1 MSSDVLELSGFYAT
15 PTGQVARHLIRRQ
28 VRLLWPSVQGEVVL
42 GLGFTTPYLRQFRE
56 EAERVLAFMP
66 SRQGVLHWPQEG
78 PFVTA
83 LVEEHALPLPNY
95 SVDRVLLVH
104 CLEHTDVLEDLL
116 REVWRVLKGEG
127 RLLVVVPN
135 RRGLWARFE
144 RTPFGHGRPYS
155 PAQLSRLLRE
165 HLFAPLESREALF
178 VPPTRSRWLLRTAPA
193 WERMGHRWFP
203 QVSGVNLLEVKKQ
216 IYAVRPLSARRRSR
230 RALVLPLPPV
240 GAQPSPARR
249 DRQT

>member
-1 MSSDVLELSGFYAT
+1 MSNDVVALSEFYAT

-28 VRLLWPSVQGEVVL
+28 LRLLWPSLRGEVLL

-66 SRQGVLHWPQEG
+66 GGQGVLHWPPEG

-83 LVEEHALPLPNY
+83 LVEEQELPLPNY

-104 CLEHTDVLEDLL
+104 CLEHSDSLEELL

-135 RRGLWARFE
+135 RRGVWARLE

-165 HLFAPLESREALF
+165 HRFAPLEQGEALF

-193 WERMGHRWFP
+193 WERIGSRWFP
-203 QVSGVNLLEVKKQ
+203 QIAGVNLLAAKKQ
-216 IYAVRPLSARRRSR
+216 LYAVRPKVARSRR
-230 RALVLPLPPV
+230 RALVLPLPQVTAKP
-240 GAQPSPARR
+240 AAARR
-249 DRQT
+249 EGEE